1 VHWFTRHVLG
11 SPVSKWLV
19 LAMVIS
25 LAFVGVALLT
35 LVFWLL
41 TPERDAEESGDA
53 SEKDYWRIH
62 G

>member
-1 VHWFTRHVLG
+1 MFSGCHM
-11 SPVSKWLV
+11 SKWLA
-19 LAMVIS
+19 LAEVIL
-25 LAFVGVALLT
+25 LALVGVVLLK

-41 TPERDAEESGDA
+41 TPERDADE